1 MGSNRLKSLR
11 KARGWTQ
18 EEAAK
23 RLGLI
28 RSTYSNYESGKR
40 EPDFDT
46 AKEIADFYGVSVDYL
61 LGGVKEPVKNDQA
74 KSAVMEIY
82 DQLPQEKKKLIQ
94 DMIKALAE
102 EKSKT

>member
-1 MGSNRLKSLR
+1 MGSNRLKQLR

-40 EPDFDT
+40 EPDFET
-46 AKEIADFYGVSVDYL
+46 ASAMAKFYGVTVDNL
-61 LGGVKEPVKNDQA
+61 LGGKTQA
-74 KSAVMEIY
+74 KNATMEAY
-82 DQLPQEKKKLIQ
+82 DRLPDEKKKLID
-94 DMIKALAE
+94 DMIKALDE
-102 EKSKT
+102 EKGQS

>member
-1 MGSNRLKSLR
+1 VGMNRLKTLR
-11 KARGWTQ
+11 KGRGWTQ

-46 AKEIADFYGVSVDYL
+46 AKAMAEFFEVSVDYL
-61 LGGVKEPVKNDQA
+61 LGGSRDQA
-74 KSAVMEIY
+74 KNLVMEAY
-82 DQLPQEKKKLIQ
+82 DRLPQEEKKVIA
-94 DMIKALAE
+94 DMIDVL
-102 EKSKT
+102 EKRRQK